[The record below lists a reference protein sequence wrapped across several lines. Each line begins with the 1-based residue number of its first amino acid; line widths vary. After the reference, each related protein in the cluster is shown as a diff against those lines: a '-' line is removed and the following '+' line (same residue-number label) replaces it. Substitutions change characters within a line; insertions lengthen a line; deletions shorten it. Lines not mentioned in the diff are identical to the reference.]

1 MLVTRMIQPK
11 RADKG
16 TIISL
21 YTEHYKKYP
30 PPVGRA
36 ERLLYFLLQRVKYL
50 RAEKSPKVIS
60 RPSSEFFHQIDGY
73 LLTVGV
79 KHTIHAGRGHARA
92 VRKFIGTN
100 ATFFAQIAEPLGHGF
115 LDGHKNHLK
124 KEHRK
129 KYAFACT
136 HLRIFGKKG
145 IMGKKIRTCVK

>member
-36 ERLLYFLLQRVKYL
+36 SGYCISCSSVSNISVLKN
-50 RAEKSPKVIS
+50 SPKVIS
-60 RPSSEFFHQIDGY
+60 RPSQSFFTR
-73 LLTVGV
+73 LTDTSLRWGSSILYTLEGV
-79 KHTIHAGRGHARA
+79 TPARFA
-92 VRKFIGTN
+92 SSLV
-100 ATFFAQIAEPLGHGF
+100 AQIAEPLGHGF